1 MNYYHLTILRDGE
14 YFTVFVM
21 ATSIPNFLAI
31 EKEFGRKTYVLY
43 SRQIGKEEYELA
55 KNHGL

>member
-1 MNYYHLTILRDGE
+1 MNYYHLTILRDRE
-14 YFTVFVM
+14 YFTIFVM
-21 ATSIPNFLAI
+21 ATSIPNYLAF
-31 EKEFGRKTYVLY
+31 EKELGRKTYVLY